1 MSSDVA
7 TEDSAG
13 VRTGRH
19 GPDAAGFLLAVVSAA
34 AFATS
39 GTFAKPLLDSGW
51 SPGAAVTGRIAIA
64 GVLLLVPAVVA
75 LRGRWWLLGRN
86 LGLVTLYGALA
97 VAGCQLFYFNALRT
111 LSVGVALLL
120 EYLGLIL
127 VVAWNWLWDRRPPTP
142 ATLVGVVLAITGLAL
157 VLDVAGDTEVD
168 LVGVLWGL
176 GAALGLAVFFI
187 ASAHDTS
194 GLPPITMA
202 GVGMFIGAGVL
213 GIAAA
218 VGAMPFEWNT
228 HEVDL
233 SGISMDFWVPLLGM
247 GLVAGALS
255 YASGIAAARRMGSK
269 LAAFVGLTE
278 VLFAVGFAWVLLDQ
292 ALAPVQ
298 ILGGALILAGVAAVR
313 SESPDLE
320 IAVGAEPLPDVGES
334 VPEIREQRR

>member
-1 MSSDVA
+1 
-7 TEDSAG
+7 
-13 VRTGRH
+13 
-19 GPDAAGFLLAVVSAA
+19 
-34 AFATS
+34 
-39 GTFAKPLLDSGW
+39 
-51 SPGAAVTGRIAIA
+51 
-64 GVLLLVPAVVA
+64 
-75 LRGRWWLLGRN
+75 
-86 LGLVTLYGALA
+86 
-97 VAGCQLFYFNALRT
+97 
-111 LSVGVALLL
+111 
-120 EYLGLIL
+120 
-127 VVAWNWLWDRRPPTP
+127 
-142 ATLVGVVLAITGLAL
+142 
-157 VLDVAGDTEVD
+157 
-168 LVGVLWGL
+168 
-176 GAALGLAVFFI
+176 
-187 ASAHDTS
+187 
-194 GLPPITMA
+194 
-202 GVGMFIGAGVL
+202 MFIGAGVL